1 MSHRAGVFRELRI
14 SQYAYVI
21 DTFYRAGRFVAQHI
35 GREFLLSEDGKA
47 FFQRQLEPISAG
59 DAIAGPVM
67 EIFVS
72 DDGFNI
78 GEVLIGCDVLISQ
91 NIFGVKDVQAFV
103 FHGAEVEVVGRH
115 NHEAV

>member
-47 FFQRQLEPISAG
+47 FFQRQLEPISAVTRS
-59 DAIAGPVM
+59 PVQLWKYSW
-67 EIFVS
+67 S

-78 GEVLIGCDVLISQ
+78 GEVLIGCDILISQ

-103 FHGAEVEVVGRH
+103 FHGCRS
-115 NHEAV
+115 

>member
-1 MSHRAGVFRELRI
+1 
-14 SQYAYVI
+14 
-21 DTFYRAGRFVAQHI
+21 
-35 GREFLLSEDGKA
+35 
-47 FFQRQLEPISAG
+47 
-59 DAIAGPVM
+59 M